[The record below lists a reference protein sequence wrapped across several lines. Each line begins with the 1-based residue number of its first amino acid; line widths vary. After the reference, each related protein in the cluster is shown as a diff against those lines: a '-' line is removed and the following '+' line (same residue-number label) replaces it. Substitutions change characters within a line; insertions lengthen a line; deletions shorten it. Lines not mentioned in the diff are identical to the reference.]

1 MSTPTSF
8 LARASADARLAAER
22 RAARLPL
29 AEVQRAV
36 AAAPPARG
44 FRAAVAGGDLA
55 AGRMGALG
63 EGEDSERTPRPA
75 AGGPVVLGDGRAPER
90 APHLAG
96 GPVAL
101 GEGRAPERSPCPAPG
116 PAGGGIALIAEVKR
130 RSPSKGD
137 LRPDLDPAALAGA
150 YRAGGATAVSVLT
163 EPLHFGG
170 SPEDL
175 QKVRAAV
182 DLPVLRKDFVTIPY
196 QVWEAR
202 AWGAD
207 AVLLI
212 VAALDAPLLADL
224 LAEADAAG
232 LDALVEVHT
241 REEAAV
247 AAAAGAGL
255 IGVNARDL
263 ATLAVD
269 LRRFAMVREALPSG
283 ATLVAESGIRTLADV
298 EAVAAAGAHAVLV
311 GEALV
316 LAPDPEAAA
325 AELLGRAPNGPG
337 SDDPATK
344 DG

>member
-1 MSTPTSF
+1 VSTPPSF

-29 AEVQRAV
+29 AELRRAV
-36 AAAPPARG
+36 AAMPPARG
-44 FRAAVAGGDLA
+44 FQAALLEAGASGDPDGLPGHTGPPEGDLQ
-55 AGRMGALG
+55 
-63 EGEDSERTPRPA
+63 
-75 AGGPVVLGDGRAPER
+75 V
-90 APHLAG
+90 
-96 GPVAL
+96 
-101 GEGRAPERSPCPAPG
+101 
-116 PAGGGIALIAEVKR
+116 ALIAEVKR
-130 RSPSKGD
+130 RSPSKGA
-137 LRPDLDPAALAGA
+137 LRPDLDPAALAAA
-150 YRAGGATAVSVLT
+150 YRGGGASAVSVLT
-163 EPLHFGG
+163 EPVHFAG

-196 QVWEAR
+196 QIWEAR

-212 VAALDAPLLADL
+212 GAALDPPLPATL
-224 LAEADAAG
+224 LAEASAAG

-241 REEAAV
+241 REEAA
-247 AAAAGAGL
+247 AAVAAGAGL

-263 ATLAVD
+263 ATLTVD
-269 LRRFAMVREALPSG
+269 LRRFATVRDALPAG
-283 ATLVAESGIRTLADV
+283 ATLVAESGIRTRADV

-311 GEALV
+311 GESLV
-316 LAPDPEAAA
+316 LATDPEAATA
-325 AELLGRAPNGPG
+325 RLLGRTRSTGTG